1 MFKIGFYG
9 GKMLP
14 VHLGHIFCIRQAA
27 RQCQELHVILF
38 HSSPNEQL
46 LISQS
51 PFPHF
56 FLHPHVRAKILKE
69 EFKHEQNIFIH
80 SINAQQCVSS
90 DMMTKND
97 NFANK
102 EFITEV
108 IKKNPDA
115 IFSSESS
122 YSNFF
127 SQLYPQ
133 AQHVLI
139 DPERENYPI
148 SGTLIRNLKL
158 EEALQHLPKTYHSRC
173 FNFSFHK
180 EQ

>member
-69 EFKHEQNIFIH
+69 EFKHEQNICTF
-80 SINAQQCVSS
+80 QW
-90 DMMTKND
+90 
-97 NFANK
+97 
-102 EFITEV
+102 
-108 IKKNPDA
+108 
-115 IFSSESS
+115 
-122 YSNFF
+122 
-127 SQLYPQ
+127 
-133 AQHVLI
+133 
-139 DPERENYPI
+139 
-148 SGTLIRNLKL
+148 NL
-158 EEALQHLPKTYHSRC
+158 TTC
-173 FNFSFHK
+173 FLRF
-180 EQ
+180 